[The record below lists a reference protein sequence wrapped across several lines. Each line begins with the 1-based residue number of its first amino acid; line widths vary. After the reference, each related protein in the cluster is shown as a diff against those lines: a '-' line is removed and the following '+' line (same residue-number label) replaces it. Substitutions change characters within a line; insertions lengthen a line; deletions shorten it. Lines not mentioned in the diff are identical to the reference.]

1 MKRKVVVLGGTGSIG
16 QNALDIIKHF
26 PQDFDLVG
34 FSYHN
39 NKNLALEIQKSHPA
53 SFMLCTKELEEDS
66 VCDAKIKDKEVLEEL
81 KKKIDIYKVFLE
93 KTQPNIV
100 INGISGAFGL
110 LPSYVALSLGLDLAL
125 ANKESIVLAYHILA
139 KLSQKNGANI
149 IPLDSEHWA
158 IFDLLRLLKDDKI
171 AKIII
176 TASGG
181 AFRFFPSE
189 KLKHV
194 SVEDAIRHPT
204 WKMGKKISIDS
215 ASLANKALEVI
226 EATKLF
232 SFSAKDIIVS
242 IHKESIVHSMV
253 QTKGGA
259 IYASLSPP
267 DMRAPI
273 FGALMFPNNI
283 KPYLAPLD
291 FNSSFSLS
299 FSPPRYKDFP
309 MLDIGFRVA
318 ELGFSYPIA
327 FNATNEVAV
336 EAFSSK
342 KIGFLD
348 IPSVVEDVL
357 QKDWNKKTS
366 MIEEVYILDRQ
377 ARKIALEIIQ
387 NKYIK

>member
-1 MKRKVVVLGGTGSIG
+1 MKRKVVVLGSTGSIG

-26 PQDFDLVG
+26 PQDFELVG

-39 NKNLALEIQKSHPA
+39 NKNLALAIQKSFPT
-53 SFMLCTKELEEDS
+53 SFPLCTKEIE
-66 VCDAKIKDKEVLEEL
+66 KDKMNDVNISDEEFL
-81 KKKIDIYKVFLE
+81 KMLRGKIDFFTSFLR
-93 KTQPNIV
+93 KTKGDIV
-100 INGISGAFGL
+100 LNGISGAFGL
-110 LPSYVALSLGLDLAL
+110 LPSYVALKLDYDLAL
-125 ANKESIVLAYHILA
+125 ANKESIVLAYHILQNI
-139 KLSQKNGANI
+139 SEKNEVNV
-149 IPLDSEHWA
+149 IPVDSEHWA
-158 IFDLLRLLKDDKI
+158 IFDLLRILKDDKI
-171 AKIII
+171 TKIII

-189 KLKHV
+189 KLKNV
-194 SVEDAIRHPT
+194 GVEDAINHPT

-232 SFSAKDIIVS
+232 SFSAKDIMVS

-253 QTKGGA
+253 QTEGGA

-273 FGALMFPNNI
+273 FGALLFPNSI
-283 KPYLAPLD
+283 KPYLKPLD

-318 ELGFSYPIA
+318 ELGLSYPIA
-327 FNATNEVAV
+327 FNAANEVAV
-336 EAFSSK
+336 EAFSK
-342 KIGFLD
+342 KNIGFLD
-348 IPSVVEDVL
+348 IPRVVDEVL
-357 QKDWNKKTS
+357 QKDWNKTTG
-366 MIEEVYILDRQ
+366 MIEEVYLLDRQ
-377 ARKIALEIIQ
+377 SRKIALEIIK